1 MYNRRGSETS
11 RSKREVM
18 VRAITLQYTQCN
30 CAFLFSTVGQV
41 EHGVRVSSEINVQEE
56 TLAVKVL
63 VVK

>member
-1 MYNRRGSETS
+1 
-11 RSKREVM
+11 M